1 MVFNLSLVNY
11 LCFRPILRPTGV
23 QALINVGTASGVEEQ
38 VTGTKIASSPAFTP
52 VLSASTKLQPLP
64 QPPLQQTFQEP
75 EFKELDDRD
84 GYYNFT
90 NVLQVL
96 DSIEI
101 DENVGQH
108 RNVKGN
114 LRKI

>member
-1 MVFNLSLVNY
+1 M
-11 LCFRPILRPTGV
+11 
-23 QALINVGTASGVEEQ
+23 NVGTASGVEEQ

-52 VLSASTKLQPLP
+52 VLSAGTKLQPLP